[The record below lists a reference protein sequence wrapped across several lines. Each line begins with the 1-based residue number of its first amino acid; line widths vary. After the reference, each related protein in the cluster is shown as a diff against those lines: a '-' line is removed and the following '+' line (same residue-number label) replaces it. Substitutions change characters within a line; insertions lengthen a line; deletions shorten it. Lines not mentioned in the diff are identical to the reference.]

1 MSQKCNC
8 TISKETHISFIYSIK
23 NMKNVKCRPHSYNT
37 KQNILVCGLF
47 FILLKT
53 EL

>member
-23 NMKNVKCRPHSYNT
+23 NMRNVKYNSLSNNS
-37 KQNILVCGLF
+37 KQNFLVCRLF
-47 FILLKT
+47 FVLLKL

>member
-1 MSQKCNC
+1 MRTNA
-8 TISKETHISFIYSIK
+8 TTNINETHIIFIYGIK

>member
-8 TISKETHISFIYSIK
+8 TISKEIHVSFIYSIK
-23 NMKNVKCRPHSYNT
+23 NMRNVKYNSLSNNT
-37 KQNILVCGLF
+37 KQKFLVCRLF
-47 FILLKT
+47 LVLLKL